1 VRSFELNLAKRE
13 KKLAHFSDII
23 GHKEIIR
30 ALSAAID
37 EAKVGHA
44 YLFTGPAGIGKKTL
58 AKAFANRLLC
68 HDQTANPDCKCPG
81 CVRTKTDNHPDLITI
96 LPAGNSIKIEQLRQL
111 QHNLFY
117 RPLLGERKVCFFPD
131 AELLTEA
138 AANSFLKTL
147 EEPPPGVVFLFTA
160 VRSDLIL
167 PTIRSRCQVY
177 QLFSVTS
184 AEITEALVK
193 RGIDPFEA
201 SERARL
207 SGGLPGNALNG
218 ITEIQSVQL
227 PPLTE
232 IRSLGL
238 LDLFKTANDLE
249 KKERCDILILFKNW
263 EFQARQE
270 LLRISES
277 GLGIGEI
284 DDSIYIIEKVGQA
297 IKMIESNVNLR
308 LVIEDFFLNI
318 ALRKAWFERT

>member
-1 VRSFELNLAKRE
+1 ME
-13 KKLAHFSDII
+13 HFSDII

-37 EAKVGHA
+37 GAKVGHA

-68 HDQTANPDCKCPG
+68 HDQTANPNCRCPG
-81 CVRTKTDNHPDLITI
+81 CVRTRMDNHPDLITI

-117 RPLLGERKVCFFPD
+117 RPLLGKRKVCFFPD

-160 VRSDLIL
+160 VRPDLIL
-167 PTIRSRCQVY
+167 PTIRSRCQIY
-177 QLFSVTS
+177 RLFPVTG
-184 AEITEALVK
+184 AEITEALIK
-193 RGIDPFEA
+193 RGVDPFEA

-218 ITEIQSVQL
+218 ITEIQSEQL
-227 PPLTE
+227 PPLKE

-238 LDLFKTANDLE
+238 LDLFKIANDLE
-249 KKERCDILILFKNW
+249 KKERRDILNLFKNW
-263 EFQARQE
+263 EYQARQE
-270 LLRISES
+270 LLGISGS
-277 GLGIGEI
+277 CLGIDAI
-284 DDSIYIIEKVGQA
+284 KDSIFVIEKIGQV
-297 IKMIESNVNLR
+297 IEMIESNVNLR

-318 ALRKAWFERT
+318 NIRAKKAVSY

>member
-1 VRSFELNLAKRE
+1 M
-13 KKLAHFSDII
+13 AHFSDII

-30 ALSAAID
+30 ALNAAID
-37 EAKVGHA
+37 GAKIGHA

-58 AKAFANRLLC
+58 AKAFALRLLC
-68 HDQTANPDCKCPG
+68 HDQTANPNCECPG
-81 CVRTKTDNHPDLITI
+81 CVRTRMDNHPDLITI
-96 LPAGNSIKIEQLRQL
+96 LPSGNSIKIEQLRQL

-147 EEPPPGVVFLFTA
+147 EDPPPGVVFLFTA

-177 QLFSVTS
+177 QLFPVTN

-193 RGIDPFEA
+193 RGINPFEA

-207 SGGLPGNALNG
+207 SRGLPGNALKG
-218 ITEIQSVQL
+218 ITETQAEQL
-227 PPLTE
+227 PPLNE

-238 LDLFKTANDLE
+238 LDLFKIANELE
-249 KKERCDILILFKNW
+249 KKERRDILSLFINW

-270 LLRISES
+270 LLGISGS
-277 GLGIGEI
+277 GLGMGQIN
-284 DDSIYIIEKVGQA
+284 DSIFIIEKVGQV
-297 IKMIESNVNLR
+297 IEMIESNVNLR
-308 LVIEDFFLNI
+308 LIIEDFFLNI
-318 ALRKAWFERT
+318 NAKKS